1 MRTRRLL
8 IACLTL
14 VLALA
19 LGSTAMAGSAKK
31 KPKLVGTVT
40 AISGSKN
47 VKVRKTPRSAAVK
60 AKVGTKI
67 PLGAT
72 VIVGK
77 GAKATLRLKRPA
89 TVPKTRDLVYV
100 RSAPGTKHTSTL
112 TRDAKG
118 ILVKIAPS

>member
-31 KPKLVGTVT
+31 PKLVGTVT

-47 VKVRKTPRSAAVK
+47 VKIRKTPRSAAVK

-89 TVPKTRDLVYV
+89 SVPKTRDLVYV